1 MNDIQSL
8 LRSYNN
14 NFILLNEITDY
25 EKIEYMDFEKIII
38 VTDENLSNL
47 NKINEV
53 INFFKNRHNAKIIK
67 LSPGEPNYDV
77 IERTSKNIFAE
88 KCDLV
93 IALGGG
99 SILDT
104 VKAASMYENSIE
116 NVDNFSASR
125 KNYSKKLLKT
135 LAIPTTAGT
144 GSEFTNTSVYKTRL
158 NIKNWLWD

>member
-53 INFFKNRHNAKIIK
+53 INFLKIDIMQK
-67 LSPGEPNYDV
+67 
-77 IERTSKNIFAE
+77 
-88 KCDLV
+88 
-93 IALGGG
+93 
-99 SILDT
+99 
-104 VKAASMYENSIE
+104 
-116 NVDNFSASR
+116 
-125 KNYSKKLLKT
+125 
-135 LAIPTTAGT
+135 
-144 GSEFTNTSVYKTRL
+144 
-158 NIKNWLWD
+158 